1 MTSDILIGEGTGFRR
16 EPEDKWREELATVLA
31 SPSPRLEFMTRTHH
45 LVRDTVV
52 TELPRYRAPLPPA
65 LIADKTA
72 LTVREVEPIL
82 AELEAKLFFLTRN
95 ATGAVSWAYP
105 VTVEPT
111 PHRLQFSTGESI
123 YAA

>member
-1 MTSDILIGEGTGFRR
+1 MTSNILIGEGTGFRR
-16 EPEDKWREELATVLA
+16 EAEHTWREELATVLA
-31 SPSPRLEFMTRTHH
+31 RPSPRLEFMTDAHH

-65 LIADKTA
+65 LVAHKTA
-72 LTVREVEPIL
+72 LTVSEVDPIL
-82 AELEAKLFFLTRN
+82 EELEAKLFFLTRN
-95 ATGAVSWAYP
+95 AVGDVSWAYP
-105 VTVEPT
+105 VTAEPT

>member
-1 MTSDILIGEGTGFRR
+1 MTSNILIGEGTGFRR

-72 LTVREVEPIL
+72 LTVSEVEPIL

>member
-72 LTVREVEPIL
+72 LTVREIEPIL

-95 ATGAVSWAYP
+95 ATGAVIWAYP
-105 VTVEPT
+105 VTAEPT

>member
-1 MTSDILIGEGTGFRR
+1 MITNILIGEGTGFRH
-16 EPEDKWREELATVLA
+16 EPEDAWRKELATVLA
-31 SPSPRLEFMTRTHH
+31 SPSPRLEFMTRAHH

-72 LTVREVEPIL
+72 LTVSDVEPIL
-82 AELEAKLFFLTRN
+82 AELEARLFFLSRN
-95 ATGAVSWAYP
+95 AAGDVSWAYP
-105 VTVEPT
+105 VTAEPT
-111 PHRLQFSTGESI
+111 PHRLQFSTGETI